1 MAPSISNTP
10 EYIEMINFLIAK
22 TKDAKSPLNVTHLAE
37 EFKTT
42 SGSSQRIPCLLARIY
57 TYRSIIYRMNTI
69 DTETKVKM
77 LFALGGPIDENF
89 LNELRNDA
97 HVEVDANNR
106 ITRYKA
112 NDGSLELEGDHSLS
126 AKKKDINHWEN
137 GPEYVELMN
146 FLIERTKDAKS
157 PLNIAELAREYKE
170 KSGSSQT
177 IPYLVY
183 RIRMWREKA
192 AGLDTM
198 DTETKVKVIFALSA
212 SIDENFLN
220 ELRKDAHVEVDQRNR
235 ITKYKRNDGSLELE
249 KEHKGAVKKEYVW
262 DGNDQDGT
270 EVDPNFRRRSAMSVK
285 KELPVEN
292 SEIVITKSGR
302 VSKKKSFDDEE
313 IDHYHDSPLQKKR
326 KTGSMSSRRF
336 PIKQEYQN
344 TSRTDLKPFRR
355 YIKKEL
361 MNPMDKGIQGEA
373 SVKVEDPME
382 VEDVKPKFT
391 SKLKFLEAIKSL
403 VDSLDT
409 PTLSRIQSKIQ
420 QKIWKTGHSNFGI
433 SNDEM
438 IPAMDLLVAR
448 IANHSFSD
456 LSETDKSVS
465 FKEFLCYL
473 KAVILNSKL
482 EGLEGLL
489 EKIKEKN
496 KTLALRDKRVSV
508 EKVASV
514 LQDTLNNVGF

>member
-1 MAPSISNTP
+1 MPANGGSKLESDP
-10 EYIEMINFLIAK
+10 EYIKLI
-22 TKDAKSPLNVTHLAE
+22 
-37 EFKTT
+37 
-42 SGSSQRIPCLLARIY
+42 Y
-57 TYRSIIYRMNTI
+57 
-69 DTETKVKM
+69 
-77 LFALGGPIDENF
+77 
-89 LNELRNDA
+89 
-97 HVEVDANNR
+97 
-106 ITRYKA
+106 
-112 NDGSLELEGDHSLS
+112 
-126 AKKKDINHWEN
+126 
-137 GPEYVELMN
+137 

-157 PLNIAELAREYKE
+157 PLNVIGLAREYKE
-170 KSGSSQT
+170 TSGSSQK
-177 IPYLVY
+177 LQCLHS
-183 RIRMWREKA
+183 RIHIFRLKIHQM
-192 AGLDTM
+192 DSI
-198 DTETKVKVIFALSA
+198 DTETKVKMIFALSVP
-212 SIDENFLN
+212 IDNQDFLN
-220 ELRKDAHVEVDQRNR
+220 ELRKNALVEVDERNR
-235 ITKYKRNDGSLELE
+235 ITKYKANDGNLELE
-249 KEHKGAVKKEYVW
+249 KLENSENKWESDPKQIELMKFLIEKTKDAKSPLGIMQLAGEFKETSESSQTVGGLRWRIGKLRKQICEMDSIDTEAKVKMLFALGASINEHFLNE
-262 DGNDQDGT
+262 
-270 EVDPNFRRRSAMSVK
+270 RRSALKMSVK
-285 KELPVEN
+285 KELPTES
-292 SEIVITKSGR
+292 SEIVTTRSGR
-302 VSKKKSFDDEE
+302 VYVFMKSKKKSFGDEE

-326 KTGSMSSRRF
+326 KTGSMSSRRI
-336 PIKQEYQN
+336 PIKQEYQD
-344 TSRTDLKPFRR
+344 TSRTDVKSFRR

-361 MNPMDKGIQGEA
+361 MNPIDKDIQREA
-373 SVKVEDPME
+373 PVKVEDPME

-448 IANHSFSD
+448 IANHSFPD

-496 KTLALRDKRVSV
+496 KTLALRDKRVPV
-508 EKVASV
+508 EKVASF